1 MCVVEWSVA
10 VHRVEPYE
18 WFELHVHG
26 DGDER
31 GGHRVCVKCVEQ
43 CCSADDAGSADEC
56 QWDACECVVGG
67 VVECACE

>member
-10 VHRVEPYE
+10 VHGVGFDE
-18 WFELHVHG
+18 WDGLYVYG
-26 DGDER
+26 DGDEC

-43 CCSADDAGSADEC
+43 CCAADDAGSADEC

-67 VVECACE
+67 VVECAYE